1 MYQSKYDLETFNL
14 EFSKRCD
21 TVSEIR
27 STSGKDSS
35 VKISITASSK
45 DLKGEFCTICISTL
59 QLTSG
64 EVVSL
69 SLLLSS
75 ECGYENPI
83 KSDVFGERIG
93 TVDLKAIL
101 PLLPK
106 IYTDKIT
113 AKTYLARNPEMLVSL
128 LSNTL
133 NTQLSIIQKQDK
145 VISDLDWWVSA
156 MYKESGVK
164 VKKTFNNILARI
176 SNSGMMSE
184 LKKDFKRRINNAII
198 NDISN
203 RLKR

>member
-14 EFSKRCD
+14 EFNKRCNILSK
-21 TVSEIR
+21 TT
-27 STSGKDSS
+27 STSGRDCST
-35 VKISITASSK
+35 KISITASSK
-45 DLKGEFCTICISTL
+45 RLEGELCTICISTL

-64 EVVSL
+64 EKVTL

-75 ECGYENPI
+75 ETGYDNPV
-83 KSDVFGERIG
+83 KSDLFGERSG

-101 PLLPK
+101 PLLPE

-113 AKTYLARNPEMLVSL
+113 AKTYLASNPEMLISF

-133 NTQLSIIQKQDK
+133 NTQLSIIQKQER

-156 MYKESGVK
+156 MYNESGVK
-164 VKKTFNNILARI
+164 IKKTFNKILARI

-184 LKKDFKRRINNAII
+184 LKKT
-198 NDISN
+198 
-203 RLKR
+203 LKGEE

>member
-14 EFSKRCD
+14 EFNKRCNILSKA
-21 TVSEIR
+21 T
-27 STSGKDSS
+27 STSGSDCS

-45 DLKGEFCTICISTL
+45 RLEGELCTICISAL

-64 EVVSL
+64 EKVTL

-75 ECGYENPI
+75 ENGYDNPV
-83 KSDVFGERIG
+83 KSNLFGERLG

-101 PLLPK
+101 PLLPEV
-106 IYTDKIT
+106 YTDKIT

-164 VKKTFNNILARI
+164 IKKTFNNVLTHI

-184 LKKDFKRRINNAII
+184 LKKT
-198 NDISN
+198 
-203 RLKR
+203 LKGEE